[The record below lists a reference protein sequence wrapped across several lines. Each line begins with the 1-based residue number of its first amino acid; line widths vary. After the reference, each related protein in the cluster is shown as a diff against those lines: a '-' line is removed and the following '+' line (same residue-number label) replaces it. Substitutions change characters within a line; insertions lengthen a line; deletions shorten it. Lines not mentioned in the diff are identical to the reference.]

1 VNPEGNT
8 SPPRYTAAASPIDLL
23 AVGGVA
29 LRSAASATGA
39 GLHSVADTVGAAAGG
54 HSVQAR
60 FIPARRIWRSR
71 VAFCRSYLP
80 KGRRSSLWGLSG
92 GCKTGTGMTGLP
104 LLSGLG
110 SGSEHGVGGAH
121 FPAGRRVPLPVPVT
135 QSAVEAQVSLGFR
148 LVRPPLGY
156 WYLGPSRAVFG
167 RAGRC

>member
-110 SGSEHGVGGAH
+110 SGSEHGVGGRTQASQLA
-121 FPAGRRVPLPVPVT
+121 AGCHC
-135 QSAVEAQVSLGFR
+135 QCQ
-148 LVRPPLGY
+148 
-156 WYLGPSRAVFG
+156 
-167 RAGRC
+167 